1 MLWLYEIGTRVVN
14 YEPMIFK
21 IDQGIIIF
29 LLEMTEKFAFLQQR
43 KTSEYIQVLNWGG
56 RG

>member
-29 LLEMTEKFAFLQQR
+29 HLEMTEKFA
-43 KTSEYIQVLNWGG
+43 KTSEYIQVLKWGG